1 MIKVLRN
8 KTTIARKEHRCEFC
22 GEVIHVGEKY
32 YRQTN
37 VYDGCIYDWVCHC
50 DCLQLACELDMFDDC
65 DEGLDG
71 DGFINSLNQYVHD
84 RTEMNK
90 TQKKLLARLMAVTN
104 SLGGTLDGTATCEQ
118 KYIDRQ
124 RAHRLSYK
132 VIYGLF
138 GDNPNNPYREDDINN
153 AYKAIEEMEKLIQK
167 VYPDRSGFLKNEEK
181 Q

>member
-84 RTEMNK
+84 RFRYE
-90 TQKKLLARLMAVTN
+90 
-104 SLGGTLDGTATCEQ
+104 
-118 KYIDRQ
+118 
-124 RAHRLSYK
+124 
-132 VIYGLF
+132 
-138 GDNPNNPYREDDINN
+138 
-153 AYKAIEEMEKLIQK
+153 
-167 VYPDRSGFLKNEEK
+167 
-181 Q
+181 

>member
-1 MIKVLRN
+1 
-8 KTTIARKEHRCEFC
+8 
-22 GEVIHVGEKY
+22 
-32 YRQTN
+32 
-37 VYDGCIYDWVCHC
+37 
-50 DCLQLACELDMFDDC
+50 
-65 DEGLDG
+65 
-71 DGFINSLNQYVHD
+71 
-84 RTEMNK
+84 MNK

-153 AYKAIEEMEKLIQK
+153 PLAELI
-167 VYPDRSGFLKNEEK
+167 
-181 Q
+181 